1 MAWHS
6 RLSLTRKSM
15 KSKEEVIV
23 VGGGVVGAAIA
34 FGAARSGAPV
44 ILLDQGD
51 IAHRA
56 SRGNFGLVWMQ
67 SKGDGFPRY
76 AKWCREAVDY
86 WPALAKELFELTGID
101 VDLRQNGGFWIGFSE
116 AEMVEREAML
126 GKLKDVGRGI
136 PYEMLDHA
144 ALKARLPAIGP
155 TVAGGSFCPLDGHV
169 NPLKLLY
176 ALHAALKML
185 GVQVFSSV
193 DVIHVNHLQESGGFQ
208 VKSADGRTWRA
219 PRVVLAAGLGNKAL
233 AAQVGLYAPVEPN
246 RGQVLITERLKP
258 FLPYPTNKARQ
269 TAEGSVQLGFS
280 IEDVGLD
287 DGTTVSAIE
296 WIAKRA
302 VATFPIL
309 ANVRLVRAWGAL
321 RVMTPDG
328 SPVYQESASCPGA
341 FVATSHSGVSLAGT
355 HAYVVGPWMAGI
367 SSQPE
372 DMGEFAGDRYRD
384 PTRSFRNAH

>member
-1 MAWHS
+1 MA
-6 RLSLTRKSM
+6 
-15 KSKEEVIV
+15 SKEEVIV

-34 FGAARSGAPV
+34 YGAARSGAPV

-51 IAHRA
+51 VAHRA

-76 AKWCREAVDY
+76 ARWCREAVDY
-86 WPALAKELFELTGID
+86 WPELARELLELTGVD

-116 AEMVEREAML
+116 AEMRAREVML
-126 GKLKDVGRGI
+126 EQLRGIGKGI

-144 ALKARLPAIGP
+144 ELKARLPAIGP

-169 NPLKLLY
+169 NPLKLLH
-176 ALHAALKML
+176 ALHAGLKSL
-185 GVQVFSSV
+185 GAEVFSSV
-193 DVIHVNHLQESGGFQ
+193 DVVQVSHQQDRGGFK
-208 VKSADGRTWRA
+208 VSSKAGRSWKASRL
-219 PRVVLAAGLGNKAL
+219 VLAAGLGNREL
-233 AAQVGLYAPVEPN
+233 AAQVGLHAPVAPN
-246 RGQVLITERLKP
+246 RGQVMITERLKP

-269 TAEGSVQLGFS
+269 TAEGTVQLGYS
-280 IEDVGLD
+280 IEDVGMD

-309 ANVRLVRAWGAL
+309 SDARLVRAWGAL

-328 SPVYQESASCPGA
+328 SPIYQESPSCPGA

-355 HAYVVGPWMAGI
+355 HAYVVGPWMAGLAAE
-367 SSQPE
+367 PD
-372 DMGEFAGDRYRD
+372 DMAEFAGDRYLD
-384 PTRSFRNAH
+384 PGRSFTNAH